1 MIVIGLTGGIGSGK
15 STLLSWFKSKGIPVF
30 ESDKVANE
38 LLNTKLR
45 EEVSLHFGA
54 NLYATGSL
62 DTQALAALVFENNNL
77 LQTLN
82 SIVHPAV
89 AHAFTLFL
97 KTNRNAKAVVKEAAI
112 LFETGAY
119 KQCDFTILVCA
130 PKEERIARVM
140 KRDSV
145 SREAVI
151 ARMNRQWSDAKKR
164 ILADAVIENTNL
176 EEATHQLEQLLKEQ
190 LEGL

>member
-1 MIVIGLTGGIGSGK
+1 MIIIGLTGGIGSGK

-38 LLNTKLR
+38 LLNSKLR
-45 EEVSLHFGA
+45 EKISLHFGA

-62 DTQALAALVFENNNL
+62 DTQALAALVFENSHL

-89 AHAFTLFL
+89 ADAFTLFI
-97 KTNRNAKAVVKEAAI
+97 KTNRKAKAVVKEAAI

-119 KQCDFTILVCA
+119 KQCDFMILVCA

-145 SREAVI
+145 SREAVL
-151 ARMNRQWSDAKKR
+151 ARMNRQWSDTKKR
-164 ILADAVIENTNL
+164 TLADAVIENTNL

>member
-15 STLLSWFKSKGIPVF
+15 STLLSWFKSKSIPVF

-97 KTNRNAKAVVKEAAI
+97 KTNSKAKAVVKEAAI

-164 ILADAVIENTNL
+164 TLADAVIENTNL

>member
-77 LQTLN
+77 LRTLN

-119 KQCDFTILVCA
+119 KQCDFMILVCA

-164 ILADAVIENTNL
+164 ILADAVIENINL

>member
-62 DTQALAALVFENNNL
+62 DTQALAALVFENSHL

-97 KTNRNAKAVVKEAAI
+97 KTNSKAKAVVKEAAI

-119 KQCDFTILVCA
+119 KQCDFAILVCA

-140 KRDSV
+140 RRDSV

>member
-38 LLNTKLR
+38 LLNSKLR
-45 EEVSLHFGA
+45 EKISLHFGA

-62 DTQALAALVFENNNL
+62 DTQALAALVFENSHL

-89 AHAFTLFL
+89 ADAFTLFL
-97 KTNRNAKAVVKEAAI
+97 KTNRKAKAVVKEAAI

-119 KQCDFTILVCA
+119 KQCDFMILVCA

-145 SREAVI
+145 SREAVL
-151 ARMNRQWSDAKKR
+151 ARMNRQLSDTKKR
-164 ILADAVIENTNL
+164 TLADAVIENTNL

>member
-38 LLNTKLR
+38 LLNSKLR
-45 EEVSLHFGA
+45 EKISLHFGA

-62 DTQALAALVFENNNL
+62 DTQALAALVFENSHL

-82 SIVHPAV
+82 SIVHPVV
-89 AHAFTLFL
+89 ADAFTLFL
-97 KTNRNAKAVVKEAAI
+97 KTNRKAKAVVKEAAI

-119 KQCDFTILVCA
+119 KQCDFMILVCA

-145 SREAVI
+145 SREAVL

-164 ILADAVIENTNL
+164 TLADAVIENTNL

>member
-15 STLLSWFKSKGIPVF
+15 STLLSWFKSKGIPIF

-77 LQTLN
+77 LRTLN

-130 PKEERIARVM
+130 PKEEQIARVM

-164 ILADAVIENTNL
+164 ILADAVIENINL

>member
-45 EEVSLHFGA
+45 EKISLHFGA

-62 DTQALAALVFENNNL
+62 DTQALAALVFENSHL
-77 LQTLN
+77 LQLLN

-89 AHAFTLFL
+89 ADAFTLFI
-97 KTNRNAKAVVKEAAI
+97 KTNRKAKAVVKEAAI

-119 KQCDFTILVCA
+119 KQCDFMILVCA

-145 SREAVI
+145 SREAVL
-151 ARMNRQWSDAKKR
+151 ARMNRQWSDTKKR
-164 ILADAVIENTNL
+164 TLADAVIENTNL

>member
-77 LQTLN
+77 LRTLN

-130 PKEERIARVM
+130 PKEEQIARVM

-164 ILADAVIENTNL
+164 ILADAVIENINL

>member
-30 ESDKVANE
+30 ESDKVANK
-38 LLNTKLR
+38 LLNSKLR
-45 EEVSLHFGA
+45 EKISLHFGA

-62 DTQALAALVFENNNL
+62 DTQALAALVFENSHL

-89 AHAFTLFL
+89 ADAFTLFL
-97 KTNRNAKAVVKEAAI
+97 KTNRKAKAVVKEAAI

-119 KQCDFTILVCA
+119 KQCDFMILVCA

-145 SREAVI
+145 SREAVL

-164 ILADAVIENTNL
+164 TLADAVIENTNL